1 MITLYDCRKRKDS
14 ISWRVKSDEPEKSWS
29 YTTAKYSA
37 NLIFIGAHFTYPD
50 EMQFHKAR
58 VQYTYLPDWVRR
70 HGFKEKARASRCDT
84 YELKY
89 QYPPAVEAV
98 TSKGK
103 ISVQYDFHPHYDLLK
118 GGSFRQSKWMQVELP
133 DALTLEEWQR
143 QYIYPLQNFIILATR
158 IPNWVTE
165 LFVYS
170 NQKTDTVTNAEGVRK
185 KVIPI
190 PIQVVFSQYLHE
202 SREDNLLTPDKII
215 FTLQDIETNFD
226 DIIGT
231 WLKISD
237 FDNLGDVCNLFFSVF
252 YSQHLY
258 QELEFLS
265 TVFAAEER
273 YNIPT
278 IFLMCSWL
286 CSGVSVVF
294 TS

>member
-1 MITLYDCRKRKDS
+1 MKNLECSVDWWLPHNEEKKIAGKLTFSNQDGICLNLLGLFEEKMDDDLSKSYPIILGVTTDCKMITLYDCRKRKDS
-14 ISWRVKSDEPEKSWS
+14 ISWRVKSNEPEKSWS

-143 QYIYPLQNFIILATR
+143 QYIYPL
-158 IPNWVTE
+158 
-165 LFVYS
+165 
-170 NQKTDTVTNAEGVRK
+170 
-185 KVIPI
+185 
-190 PIQVVFSQYLHE
+190 
-202 SREDNLLTPDKII
+202 
-215 FTLQDIETNFD
+215 
-226 DIIGT
+226 
-231 WLKISD
+231 
-237 FDNLGDVCNLFFSVF
+237 
-252 YSQHLY
+252 
-258 QELEFLS
+258 
-265 TVFAAEER
+265 
-273 YNIPT
+273 
-278 IFLMCSWL
+278 
-286 CSGVSVVF
+286 
-294 TS
+294 